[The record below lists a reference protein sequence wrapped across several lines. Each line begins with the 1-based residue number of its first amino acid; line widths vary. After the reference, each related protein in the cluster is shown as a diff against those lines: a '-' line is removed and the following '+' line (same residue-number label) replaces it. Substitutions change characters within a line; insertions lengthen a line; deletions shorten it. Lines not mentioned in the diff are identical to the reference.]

1 TGIRCCS
8 LRHRSHVPQHS
19 IVDGRPGVKE
29 CDGRSHGTAH
39 DQLREPQTGSS
50 GPSSIGIRADD

>member
-1 TGIRCCS
+1 M
-8 LRHRSHVPQHS
+8 PQHS

-29 CDGRSHGTAH
+29 RDGRSPGTAH
-39 DQLREPQTGSS
+39 DRLREPQAASP